1 MLYSWPASLAAMLKA
16 AALSVGLPLMGMG
29 IITLWKQVLKEELEN
44 EDCLAILELLVTALI
59 LAVAIWAN
67 DTDARSPTAQSVAAA
82 IALIV
87 SVGVFPI
94 AARLVKD
101 AYDPKK
107 KHMFTREDVW
117 WANGLG
123 VEVLVLTYFFTH
135 ISS

>member
-1 MLYSWPASLAAMLKA
+1 MLKQA
-16 AALSVGLPLMGMG
+16 VVSVVLPLIGMG
-29 IITLWKQVLKEELEN
+29 IVLAWKQLLKEETDN
-44 EDCLAILELLVTALI
+44 EDYLALLELLVTALI
-59 LAVAIWAN
+59 LTIAVWAN
-67 DTDARSPTAQSVAAA
+67 DTDARSPTARSVAAA
-82 IALIV
+82 IAVIV

-94 AARLVKD
+94 AARLVRD

-123 VEVLVLTYFFTH
+123 VEVLVLAYFFTH